1 MTRDG
6 PKNPVKAVR
15 TTFRI
20 LETLEDQDGLRLTP
34 LAKELGVAKSTAHR
48 YLTTLESMGYLIRKG
63 DTYYLS
69 HRFIHFATHVR
80 TRDERYGSIEE
91 KVEYLAEATGELVQF
106 ITEEHGRAVYVTQ
119 AVGEQGVKIDTK
131 TGKQDPIHT
140 TAAGKAILS
149 TWPEREVAEFVDAHG
164 LAGPTPHSITDRE
177 TLFRELA
184 EVRDRGYAINDQEN
198 VPGLKAVS
206 VPILAEDDEALGAIS
221 VSGPTNRMQGEWFD
235 EELPTLLL
243 GVSNELQLNFRFRN
257 DGSSG
262 N

>member
-80 TRDERYGSIEE
+80 TRDER
-91 KVEYLAEATGELVQF
+91 
-106 ITEEHGRAVYVTQ
+106 TEEHGRAVYVTQ

-149 TWPEREVAEFVDAHG
+149 TWPEREVAEFVGAHG

-177 TLFRELA
+177 ALFRELA
-184 EVRDRGYAINDQEN
+184 EVRDHGYAINDQEN

-243 GVSNELQLNFRFRN
+243 GVSNELQLNFRFQN
-257 DGSSG
+257 DGSWS